1 MVEDVK
7 QLECK
12 DILSI
17 QQLILPYIN
26 HDDANRLQMASSHLT
41 QALPLIDAEVASS
54 PSIYNKD
61 MVKYSDMI
69 TYAKDDMENL
79 GKVKLQNEEFLL
91 LKSEK
96 ELELYKVDTP
106 ILSSAFTARHTYVT
120 DKKKIKK
127 NEPIIVTGNA
137 TMEGNLKIG
146 VNALTGYMVYGNN
159 FEDSIIVSE
168 SFAKRLVH
176 VEKDVIKFVV
186 NANEYLL
193 NIYGDENEYKCLP
206 EIGSEIDP
214 YSRIVCAKRVVD
226 KGFNAFVEL
235 SRNSNRTINFFG
247 NDTIYYNK
255 GKIVDIS
262 IYSNLEENEEQE
274 KSEFHKSIEPYLNKN
289 REDIKHFLSLVEPYF
304 KEYRNKESEFKFGP
318 NLQFYYNKFRKIDN
332 NNVLTLNDKKFNGL
346 LFKITVE
353 RECVAE
359 IGTKLSNTHGGKGVI
374 TKILPDHE
382 MPIRKKDGKNLDLIF
397 SPNSVIG
404 RINTGQIFE
413 VLMNRIAEEVYEEM
427 FSKNSA
433 EESMSL
439 YLEFLKDLLP
449 KRLHSQIKPLEK
461 LKDKK
466 LLSFIES
473 IKEDGFL
480 YIPQVPFENITFNN
494 ISKWYNRYKLTDD
507 YITIK
512 GHDIIN
518 PIATGKQL
526 ILKLKH
532 EPSKKIS
539 YVNVKKFGTKT
550 LQPAKA
556 GNEFKSSKLP
566 NLASPNTLGE
576 QECSILMALSKD
588 MHVLKELAFLKSS
601 DAHNREL
608 MLEKLY
614 DDKEIYLKDFDK
626 LESIAVKNLNY
637 YLNVIGLAL

>member
-1 MVEDVK
+1 MRETSRG
-7 QLECK
+7 
-12 DILSI
+12 I
-17 QQLILPYIN
+17 
-26 HDDANRLQMASSHLT
+26 
-41 QALPLIDAEVASS
+41 
-54 PSIYNKD
+54 
-61 MVKYSDMI
+61 
-69 TYAKDDMENL
+69 
-79 GKVKLQNEEFLL
+79 
-91 LKSEK
+91 
-96 ELELYKVDTP
+96 
-106 ILSSAFTARHTYVT
+106 
-120 DKKKIKK
+120 DKKLY
-127 NEPIIVTGNA
+127 V
-137 TMEGNLKIG
+137 
-146 VNALTGYMVYGNN
+146 
-159 FEDSIIVSE
+159 
-168 SFAKRLVH
+168 
-176 VEKDVIKFVV
+176 
-186 NANEYLL
+186 
-193 NIYGDENEYKCLP
+193 
-206 EIGSEIDP
+206 
-214 YSRIVCAKRVVD
+214 
-226 KGFNAFVEL
+226 
-235 SRNSNRTINFFG
+235 
-247 NDTIYYNK
+247 
-255 GKIVDIS
+255 
-262 IYSNLEENEEQE
+262 
-274 KSEFHKSIEPYLNKN
+274 
-289 REDIKHFLSLVEPYF
+289 
-304 KEYRNKESEFKFGP
+304 
-318 NLQFYYNKFRKIDN
+318 N
-332 NNVLTLNDKKFNGL
+332 NNL
-346 LFKITVE
+346 
-353 RECVAE
+353 
-359 IGTKLSNTHGGKGVI
+359 GKGVI

-449 KRLHSQIKPLEK
+449 KRLHSQIKLLEK

-466 LLSFIES
+466 LLDFIES

-539 YVNVKKFGTKT
+539 YTNVKKFGTKT

-556 GNEFKSSKLP
+556 GNEFKTSKLP

-576 QECSILMALSKD
+576 QETSILMALSKD